1 MARDGYFYRHG
12 NVKKFELLGSN
23 APNEDGSDDGWTSL
37 GIFES
42 YKPSGLPGT
51 STTNEDIEY
60 VEQGESFRVSPDF
73 DAYQY
78 YRIKFLESWS
88 GSHFVH
94 LMEVQLFGC
103 PDGYVPDYSDEE

>member
-1 MARDGYFYRHG
+1 M
-12 NVKKFELLGSN
+12 KEFELLGSN

-60 VEQGESFRVSPDF
+60 VEQGESFRVSPVFRCLPILQDKVF
-73 DAYQY
+73 GIMEWIA
-78 YRIKFLESWS
+78 FCTFN
-88 GSHFVH
+88 GSSIIR
-94 LMEVQLFGC
+94 M
-103 PDGYVPDYSDEE
+103 S